1 MFEKKPHF
9 ILISNSQTLL
19 NSQTL
24 THFPRQYIAKRK
36 IVYENYAIE
45 IFKLLIWVLKIRQ
58 TIMRNMFK
66 FRTCV
71 HNVANGKAIKRRK
84 SGK

>member
-1 MFEKKPHF
+1 MYLFGKKNHF

-45 IFKLLIWVLKIRQ
+45 LLLILVLKIRQ
-58 TIMRNMFK
+58 TK
-66 FRTCV
+66 
-71 HNVANGKAIKRRK
+71 
-84 SGK
+84 